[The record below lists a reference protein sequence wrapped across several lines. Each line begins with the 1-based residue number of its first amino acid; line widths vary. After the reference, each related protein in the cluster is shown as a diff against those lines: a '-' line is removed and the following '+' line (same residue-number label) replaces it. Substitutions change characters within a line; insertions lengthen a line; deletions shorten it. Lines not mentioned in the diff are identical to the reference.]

1 MQERAGYNWR
11 GYAFIGPAA
20 VYLAVF
26 SLLPIILAVYMSL
39 FRWSLLDPQ
48 HDFVALGNYGR
59 LIRDPFFV
67 GAVKNTLLYVLT
79 SVPLGVITALLV
91 ALMVARPLR
100 GMGLFRTLFYVPGVC
115 SQVALSMVVM
125 WILMPEVGL
134 LNYGMGLINK
144 AAGTGIPTDTAFLR
158 EPGWAMA
165 ALVAM
170 SLWIGLGP
178 RMIIF
183 VAGIQNISE
192 ELYEAAS
199 LDGCVGWRRFTN
211 ITLPMLAPTLLFV
224 SVTTTIAAFQL
235 FTPVYVM
242 TKGGPDRST
251 DVVLFHIFKELWWR
265 REIGMASAMSCVLL
279 VMILLIAAFQLY
291 VMRRGLHTEESR

>member
-1 MQERAGYNWR
+1 
-11 GYAFIGPAA
+11 
-20 VYLAVF
+20 
-26 SLLPIILAVYMSL
+26 
-39 FRWSLLDPQ
+39 
-48 HDFVALGNYGR
+48 
-59 LIRDPFFV
+59 
-67 GAVKNTLLYVLT
+67 
-79 SVPLGVITALLV
+79 
-91 ALMVARPLR
+91 
-100 GMGLFRTLFYVPGVC
+100 
-115 SQVALSMVVM
+115 
-125 WILMPEVGL
+125 
-134 LNYGMGLINK
+134 
-144 AAGTGIPTDTAFLR
+144 
-158 EPGWAMA
+158 
-165 ALVAM
+165 
-170 SLWIGLGP
+170 GP

-199 LDGCVGWRRFTN
+199 LDGCVGWRRFRS

>member
-11 GYAFIGPAA
+11 GYACIGPAA